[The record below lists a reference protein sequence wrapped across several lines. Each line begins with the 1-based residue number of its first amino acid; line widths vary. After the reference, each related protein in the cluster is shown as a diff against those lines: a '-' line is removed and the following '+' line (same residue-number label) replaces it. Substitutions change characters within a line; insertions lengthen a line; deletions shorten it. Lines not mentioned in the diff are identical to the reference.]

1 MLQQQEVDKV
11 VLLKCKMLEQ
21 KEKRRYLCVYVCGFA
36 EEAERA
42 NKCDES

>member
-21 KEKRRYLCVYVCGFA
+21 KKRRYLCVYVCGFA